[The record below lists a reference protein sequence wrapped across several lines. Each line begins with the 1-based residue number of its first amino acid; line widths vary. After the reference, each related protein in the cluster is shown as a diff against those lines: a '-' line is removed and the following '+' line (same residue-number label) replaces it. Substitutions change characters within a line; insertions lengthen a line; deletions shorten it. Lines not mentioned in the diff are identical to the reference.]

1 MASSRKEEEHDYRP
15 INNEASQSGEERSNS
30 LERASAKLENKLSC
44 KCFWGSLGLIVFM
57 LLVLL
62 LIGMTTAALVVIPI
76 SRAFSDAP
84 NRLLGFYE
92 TVVVVAG
99 AYLVYKGIFDK
110 KPTLE
115 SAIKKRNANGDTNG
129 SNQQYA
135 SDSEDKRLAAFYDHV
150 VNIVLNY
157 KVDSTEESEN

>member
-1 MASSRKEEEHDYRP
+1 MP
-15 INNEASQSGEERSNS
+15 
-30 LERASAKLENKLSC
+30 
-44 KCFWGSLGLIVFM
+44 
-57 LLVLL
+57 LVLL

-92 TVVVVAG
+92 TVVVVVG
-99 AYLVYKGIFDK
+99 AYLAYKGIFDR

-115 SAIKKRNANGDTNG
+115 NAIKKRKRQNPSQRNVNSDTN
-129 SNQQYA
+129 SNNQQNV

-157 KVDSTEESEN
+157 KADSTKEREIWSILDLWHKLLAIS